1 METRITNMN
10 DGVITQEFGCRR
22 GVHTSQYTELCAR
35 FNRRLDYGQARY
47 GTREHPSKDAIQ
59 NKYNYR
65 NERSETQIGNEQTE
79 LCSARGVY
87 NGMDVIMSRG
97 TGQRVFKACTVAGL
111 CRSEM

>member
-1 METRITNMN
+1 MTESLHRNSDAGEEYTHHNIQSCVHSSIGDWITAKH
-10 DGVITQEFGCRR
+10 VTEQEI
-22 GVHTSQYTELCAR
+22 
-35 FNRRLDYGQARY
+35 
-47 GTREHPSKDAIQ
+47 EHPSKDAIQ
-59 NKYNYR
+59 NKSNYR